1 MDVSDCGF
9 RFCVYSGQEHF
20 AQWLIRIVTDPNP
33 PTRHMSFVQAAE
45 VNITSLLFSSPAVKR
60 VWTDNSN
67 TDQEHNKEIFQSR
80 GWPMN
85 MFSQNISE
93 KFVFILMSIQ
103 ESFLQGQSRVHS
115 GHAWGSSCD
124 LSCTDTT
131 AKFIGMLACSK
142 KVEVYQWTCFP
153 CISQKSSYSL

>member
-1 MDVSDCGF
+1 MKAILHILHKLVFKKYPVILCKHKTPRDSLKCC
-9 RFCVYSGQEHF
+9 RNSLI
-20 AQWLIRIVTDPNP
+20 QW
-33 PTRHMSFVQAAE
+33 SFEKSHAHTISCWSQK
-45 VNITSLLFSSPAVKR
+45 TFQFLLMQINWHDSK
-60 VWTDNSN
+60 
-67 TDQEHNKEIFQSR
+67 KIFQSR

-93 KFVFILMSIQ
+93 KFVFILMSMQ